1 MDRLSALD
9 ALWLDAE
16 TSGPPIAIG
25 SVAVLDGPARS
36 VDEVR
41 EHVRARL
48 VLLPRF
54 RQRLSPDPLTL
65 RHAAWVDCEPDL
77 AHHVRARRIGPRRVD
92 LDHAVSAIMEEPL
105 ARDRPLWDLQVLR
118 GLDDDRWA
126 LVWRMHHA
134 VADGEG
140 ASMLLGNLYDLRR
153 SGGPTMTDA
162 LRQAPA
168 RATRSA
174 GGSSPVGVVTDTA
187 KALPRTARSMLDL
200 APRTPSPLTG
210 EVSAE
215 RAWRSAQVPLA
226 DARAAGKA
234 LGATVNDIVVTAVT
248 TGFRDLLLGRGAEP
262 ERSLRAVVPVSLRT
276 PGDDQADNQVA
287 MISAELPV
295 TAADVAGR
303 LAAVRD
309 STGRGKASAVPQ
321 LLGAFWSLVDRL
333 VPAGVQELVVERATP
348 LSRAFV
354 DTLITNVPGPA
365 FPLFFAGRR
374 AHASY
379 PIIPVDGAL
388 RVTVGVV
395 SYDGMLN
402 IGVTTDATNVPDS
415 DVLLSGIRR
424 GFEELQ
430 VLAEV

>member
-16 TSGPPIAIG
+16 ASGPPIAIG
-25 SVAVLDGPARS
+25 SVAVLDGPAMS

-41 EHVRARL
+41 EHLRGRL

-54 RQRLSPDPLTL
+54 RQRLQPDPLTL

-77 AHHVRARRIGPRRVD
+77 DHHVRARRVGPRRLD
-92 LDHAVSAIMEEPL
+92 LDHAVSAIMERPL
-105 ARDRPLWDLQVLR
+105 DRDRPLWDLHVLR

-153 SGGPTMTDA
+153 SGGPTMTEA

-168 RATRSA
+168 RSTADS
-174 GGSSPVGVVTDTA
+174 GGSSPVGIVADTA
-187 KALPRTARSMLDL
+187 KALPRTARTMLDL
-200 APRTPSPLTG
+200 TPRTPSDLTG
-210 EVSAE
+210 EVSPE

-226 DARAAGKA
+226 DARSAGKA

-248 TGFRDLLLGRGAEP
+248 TGFRDLLLGRGLDP

-276 PGDDQADNQVA
+276 PGDDHADNQVA

-295 TAADVAGR
+295 SVADVADR

-309 STGRGKASAVPQ
+309 STGRGKSSAVPQ
-321 LLGAFWSLVDRL
+321 LMGAFWSVVDRL
-333 VPAGVQELVVERATP
+333 VPAGLQERVVERATP

-365 FPLFFAGRR
+365 FPLFFAGHR

-402 IGVTTDATNVPDS
+402 LGMTADAANVPDLE
-415 DVLLSGIRR
+415 VLVAGTRR

-430 VLAEV
+430 VLAEG